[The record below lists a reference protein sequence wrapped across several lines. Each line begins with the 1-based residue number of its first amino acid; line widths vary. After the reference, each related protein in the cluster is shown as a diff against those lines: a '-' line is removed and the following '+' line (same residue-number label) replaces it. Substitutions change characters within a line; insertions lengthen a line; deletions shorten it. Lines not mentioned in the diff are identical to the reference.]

1 MRTNDR
7 RGIIDYDL
15 EHLVGDF
22 LALQTIAM
30 FGAVLLGCMLGL
42 LTAKALDAMKAL
54 DILLE
59 T

>member
-7 RGIIDYDL
+7 RGIIDYDP
-15 EHLVGDF
+15 ENLVGDF

-42 LTAKALDAMKAL
+42 LTAKALDAMIRRW
-54 DILLE
+54 ILLE